1 VRRVELEKETGRH
14 LSSGKEVDLK
24 RYKVKFDG
32 HHVAFKDEKFGS
44 PINLVVK
51 LNDDD
56 IRLVSREVNEIL
68 HDDPE
73 VNKLIGYW
81 DHEIKSEQSE
91 DKGELE
97 YDIFDEG

>member
-1 VRRVELEKETGRH
+1 MRRVELEKEIGRN
-14 LSSGKEVDLK
+14 LSNGREIDLK
-24 RYKVKFDG
+24 RYKVKLDG
-32 HHVAFKDEKFGS
+32 HYVAFKDEKFGS

-56 IRLVSREVNEIL
+56 IRLVSQEVNEIL
-68 HDDPE
+68 HDDPQ

-81 DHEIKSEQSE
+81 DHEVESKQSNDE
-91 DKGELE
+91 GELE